1 MIHKLSFEEDLE
13 LKRFT
18 ATPWDKKPRFDW
30 RGVITEENLQRP
42 GIKIDADGGER
53 DFDLAEI
60 ADTIGT
66 ALTDLLL
73 SRQEEEI
80 FTERN
85 RRFVATVAESVG
97 KVLAGQIE
105 QGRELKL
112 SSHDIDLL
120 IEKALIENDAHDVA
134 KSLVFSRDQDNEE
147 IERPPVSIRLIR
159 RNGLV
164 VPWNEAKIEI
174 AVRKSFLSL
183 HLDSGPAIDIARAV
197 TDRLNSSGQAFINI
211 EDVQDTVQEEL
222 MRQGQFKVAESYIL
236 YRAHRARLRIES
248 DEAVPDDAQQ
258 DSMIVVTDENGEN
271 TFWDGVDLKRRIEF
285 ASIGL
290 NLSLRT
296 EEIESELRRSLYPEM
311 KRDDLK
317 KTIIL
322 NAKALIERDA
332 DFALFSGRILLSYIY
347 EEVLDW
353 NIVEDGI
360 DNLKE
365 AHRRGLK
372 GYLKRAMEIE
382 RIHSRILD
390 YDLEKLSDAIDPS
403 ADLDFDYLGVQ
414 TLYDRYLIVDK
425 TSKRHRRL
433 EVPQFFWMRVAMG
446 LFHAEKED
454 REDRVISLYNLYK
467 SRRFC
472 SSTPTLFNSGTHHSQ
487 LSSCYLY
494 KVDDSI
500 ESIMHRGIADNAF
513 LSKWAGG
520 LGGSWT
526 AVRGTGGF
534 IKGTNGESQ
543 GVIPFLKLHNDQLVA
558 VNQGGKRRGSGCA
571 YLETWHNDINDFL
584 ELRKNTGDDR
594 RRTHDMNTANWIPD
608 LFMKRM
614 ESREDWTL
622 FQSNQTPDLHELYG
636 KAFEERYCEYE
647 AMAERGELFAQKVPA
662 IDLWKSMLR
671 MIFETGHP
679 WITFKDPCNVRSP
692 QDHAGVIH
700 SSNLCT
706 EITLNTSDEETAVCN
721 LGSIVLDSHLDK
733 DGNLDHEKLRE
744 SVRIA
749 VRALDNVIDINF
761 YPTQAAKTANSRHR
775 PIGLGVMG
783 LQNALFI
790 KDIPFASQAAVEF
803 NDEFMEA
810 IAYYA
815 YEASSDLAAEHG
827 TYSSYKGS
835 KWDRG
840 LMPQDTLDLLES
852 ERGVE
857 ITVPRAGKMD
867 WKPLREK
874 IARQGMR
881 NSNVLAIAPTA
892 TISNIMGT
900 SPCIEPTYKN
910 LFVKSNLSGDFIV
923 LNGHLVRDLKA
934 RGLWDADMAE
944 QLKYFDGEL
953 ESIEGIPD
961 DLREKYKTA
970 FTVDYKYFI
979 EAAARRQ
986 KWIDQSQSVN
996 LFLATPDI
1004 KTLSH
1009 MYRHAWHHGLKT
1021 TYYLRTLGASNIEKA
1036 TVSQRKEV
1044 RGRAGQTEAPKKQYS
1059 EEEVKACSLDA
1070 MMNGGECE
1078 ACQ

>member
-18 ATPWDKKPRFDW
+18 ATPWDKKPRYDW

-42 GIKIDADGGER
+42 GIKIDADDGER

-60 ADTIGT
+60 ADTVGA

-73 SRQEEEI
+73 SRQEEDI

-85 RRFVATVAESVG
+85 RKFVATVAESVG
-97 KVLAGQIE
+97 QVLAGQIE

-112 SSHDIDLL
+112 SCHDIDLL

-134 KSLVFSRDQDNEE
+134 KSLVFSRNQDNEE
-147 IERPPVSIRLIR
+147 IERPPASIRLIR

-197 TDRLNSSGQAFINI
+197 TDRLNASGQAFINI

-222 MRQGQFKVAESYIL
+222 MRQGQFKVAEAYIL
-236 YRAHRARLRIES
+236 YRAHRARVRLETEQVEPS
-248 DEAVPDDAQQ
+248 DAQQ
-258 DSMIVVTDENGEN
+258 DSMIVVTDENGDN

-290 NLSLRT
+290 ELSLRA

-311 KRDDLK
+311 KREDLK

-322 NAKALIERDA
+322 NAKAMIERDA

-360 DNLKE
+360 DKLKE

-372 GYLKRAMEIE
+372 SYLKRAVEIE
-382 RIHSRILD
+382 RLHSRILE
-390 YDLEKLSDAIDPS
+390 YDLNKLGDALDPS

-425 TSKRHRRL
+425 TSKPHRRL

-446 LFHAEKED
+446 LFHAEKEE

-472 SSTPTLFNSGTHHSQ
+472 SSTPTLFNSGTQHSQ

-571 YLETWHNDINDFL
+571 YLETWHNDIHDFL

-614 ESREDWTL
+614 EAREEWTL
-622 FQSNQTPDLHELYG
+622 FQSNQAPDLHELYG

-647 AMAERGELFAQKVPA
+647 AMAERGEIFAQKVPA

-692 QDHAGVIH
+692 QDHTGVIH

-761 YPTQAAKTANSRHR
+761 YPTQAAETANSRHR

-790 KDIPFASQAAVEF
+790 KNIPFASQAAVEF

-827 TYSSYKGS
+827 TYSTYKGS

-934 RGLWDADMAE
+934 RGLWNADMAE

-953 ESIEGIPD
+953 DDIEGIPD

-970 FTVDYKYFI
+970 FTIDYQYFI

-1036 TVSQRKEV
+1036 TTSQKKEV
-1044 RGRAGQTEAPKKQYS
+1044 RGRAGQTEGAKKQYT
-1059 EEEVKACSLDA
+1059 EAEVKACSLDA